1 MADVL
6 LLAALV
12 VVTRLAE
19 EGCFATLLS
28 QFAYTRSCPS
38 PSWISVMLRGCLH
51 RLRSYAKLTSGYD
64 GVYILHLP

>member
-6 LLAALV
+6 LFAALV

-19 EGCFATLLS
+19 EDCFAALLS
-28 QFAYTRSCPS
+28 QFAVYPVPPS

-51 RLRSYAKLTSGYD
+51 RLRSYAKLISG
-64 GVYILHLP
+64 